1 MCREGRLRR
10 TFWTRVWIGLLLMV
24 LQVQLAQGQNSPPRN
39 STEAWKWMSSLLE
52 NAGVKNPAE
61 NDGVIRGSLGSSEFA
76 IHLTNVSSVA
86 QVANDPDFPNVST
99 GVKWYEFPYVSV
111 GPGRLNFRAAPF
123 PGQVYK
129 IASKAQRF
137 QATLL
142 YLVHQA
148 QEEQPTKDAAALE
161 AFKPKALAWQQ
172 MAVKPALPEEA
183 QRHQVL
189 AAYAYKNKDI
199 SKAIDEYL
207 QALNIYPYWPD
218 GQNNVAY
225 LCAEVGSR
233 RGYQLAAYHMKM
245 YLMLAP
251 NAADAK
257 AAQDSIFIWE
267 DKAKAPAQ

>member
-1 MCREGRLRR
+1 MGRYARYVLCA
-10 TFWTRVWIGLLLMV
+10 GLLLV
-24 LQVQLAQGQNSPPRN
+24 AVPGCLAYGQRTVPRDQA
-39 STEAWKWMSSLLE
+39 EAWKWMQASLKAAKITNAKLE
-52 NAGVKNPAE
+52 NE
-61 NDGVIRGSLGSSEFA
+61 VIAAQCADCTSSKDFT
-76 IHLTNVSSVA
+76 IHLYGITSASISYPYNTNTYAVVEWH
-86 QVANDPDFPNVST
+86 VFPWIST
-99 GVKWYEFPYVSV
+99 D
-111 GPGRLNFRAAPF
+111 PGRLIWESLWYADVHAE
-123 PGQVYK
+123 
-129 IASKAQRF
+129 RF
-137 QATLL
+137 KSALI
-142 YLVHQA
+142 YLARQTQKEDGA
-148 QEEQPTKDAAALE
+148 KEEAFLQD
-161 AFKPKALAWQQ
+161 FKPKALAWQQ

-199 SKAIDEYL
+199 PKAIDEYL
-207 QALNIYPYWPD
+207 EALNIYPYWPD